1 MVSKRICHSEI
12 ILFLSSLEGL
22 PIGVIVSDYPKED
35 LSQPKDD
42 DDTEEYFSADEDVID
57 LSLVKSELN
66 SSNLKKLEVETQT
79 DQDLTDS
86 EICHI
91 L

>member
-1 MVSKRICHSEI
+1 M
-12 ILFLSSLEGL
+12 
-22 PIGVIVSDYPKED
+22 IVSDYPKED

-66 SSNLKKLEVETQT
+66 SSNLKKVEVETQT
-79 DQDLTDS
+79 EQDLTDS

>member
-1 MVSKRICHSEI
+1 M
-12 ILFLSSLEGL
+12 
-22 PIGVIVSDYPKED
+22 IVSDYPKED

-66 SSNLKKLEVETQT
+66 SSNLKKVEVETQT

-86 EICHI
+86 DICHI

>member
-1 MVSKRICHSEI
+1 M
-12 ILFLSSLEGL
+12 
-22 PIGVIVSDYPKED
+22 IVSDYPKED

-66 SSNLKKLEVETQT
+66 SSNLKKVEVETQT